1 MHQAFVRQMANARL
15 GTHKTKGRSEVSGGG
30 RKPWNQKGTGRAR
43 SGTSRSPLWR
53 TGGVTFAA
61 RPRDF
66 SQKVNRKMYGGAMRS
81 IVSELV
87 RQERLVVLPEL
98 SLAAPKTKEL
108 LAKLGALNLTD
119 VLILTDDLDA
129 NLYYAARNLPGVDVL
144 TAREVDPASLVAFET
159 VLTTEAAVRQL
170 EERLA

>member
-1 MHQAFVRQMANARL
+1 V
-15 GTHKTKGRSEVSGGG
+15 
-30 RKPWNQKGTGRAR
+30 
-43 SGTSRSPLWR
+43 
-53 TGGVTFAA
+53 
-61 RPRDF
+61 PRDY

-129 NLYYAARNLPGVDVL
+129 NLYYAARNLPDVDVL

-159 VLTTEAAVRQL
+159 VLATEAAVRQL
-170 EERLA
+170 EERFA